1 MSAFRASLAARAAFR
16 ASPRASLR
24 ATPSAGFLKPAFQ
37 PHFGNTLYVFFF
49 SLTLAMLSTRSSMC
63 LARSMNRS

>member
-49 SLTLAMLSTRSSMC
+49 LADLSIAQYAFKYVSRSLDE
-63 LARSMNRS
+63 